1 MKHLMYVEFALLLVG
16 CQTAPTEPRSVVIM
30 QPHEGDHLWSFH
42 ENKGELGS
50 GGALQIFIDP
60 KTHPEASASFAKY
73 TLGVG
78 GALPV
83 HKHDRTEEFAY
94 ILSGEGAAVVLD
106 DDGRE
111 VEVPI
116 SAGYVWYN
124 PPGAWHAIRNTGATP
139 VSLVFTTVPNERNGL
154 LSFFRRIS
162 VEPGQEPIVLSQEDL
177 ERIASEHDF
186 ILRTP
191 NEHEHR

>member
-1 MKHLMYVEFALLLVG
+1 MRELVFIGIALFFAACHASLPERRPVF
-16 CQTAPTEPRSVVIM
+16 M

-42 ENKGELGS
+42 ESKDELGS
-50 GGALQIFIDP
+50 GGELQIFIDP
-60 KTHPEASASFAKY
+60 QTYPEASASFAKY

-83 HKHDRTEEFAY
+83 HRHDKTEEFAY

-106 DDGRE
+106 NGGVE

-124 PPGAWHAIRNTGATP
+124 PPGAWHAIKNTSSTP
-139 VSLVFTTVPNERNGL
+139 LSLVFATVPNEEKGL

-162 VEPGQEPIVLSQEDL
+162 VKPGEEPITLSPGEF
-177 ERIASEHDF
+177 ERIASEHDM

-191 NEHEHR
+191 DTDDR